1 MIHSNTPISAQEML
15 AISLEINQDFA
26 PKLNAEPFNTPELEP
41 LSTQELLGISQI
53 ISSGFAP
60 SLKNT
65 QPEVVLMPIDPEHVH
80 AYWNLPESDLI
91 EASNPELT
99 LSLHPLADTHP
110 DDPKYAWL
118 DFFINK
124 RQDHQTLALPNAST
138 SQYYYA
144 SVSQSY
150 FDQPA
155 LTLAS
160 SNITQVPQYPSQ
172 DNVVGSDKNIT
183 QLFQP
188 VAKRCAVHRLN
199 TLINNASGQNFTQ

>member
-1 MIHSNTPISAQEML
+1 MIHPNTPISAQEML

-26 PKLNAEPFNTPELEP
+26 PKFYAEPSKTPESEP
-41 LSTQELLGISQI
+41 LTTQELLGISQI
-53 ISSGFAP
+53 ISGGFAP

-144 SVSQSY
+144 SVSQAY

-160 SNITQVPQYPSQ
+160 SNIAHLPQYPSP
-172 DNVVGSDKNIT
+172 DNVVENNKNIT

-188 VAKRCAVHRLN
+188 VAKRCAVHRPS
-199 TLINNASGQNFTQ
+199 TLINNASGQNFTH

>member
-1 MIHSNTPISAQEML
+1 MIQPNTPISAQEML

-26 PKLNAEPFNTPELEP
+26 PKLYPEPPKQIELEP
-41 LSTQELLGISQI
+41 LSAQELLGISQI

-91 EASNPELT
+91 EATNPEFT

-110 DDPKYAWL
+110 DDPKYDWL

-124 RQDHQTLALPNAST
+124 RQDQQTLQLPNNT
-138 SQYYYA
+138 NSQHYYA
-144 SVSQSY
+144 SVSQTR
-150 FDQPA
+150 FDQQA
-155 LTLAS
+155 LTLAT
-160 SNITQVPQYPSQ
+160 SNITQVPQHQSQ
-172 DNVVGSDKNIT
+172 ANLVGNDKNIT

-188 VAKRCAVHRLN
+188 VAKRCAVHRPSS
-199 TLINNASGQNFTQ
+199 LINNASGQNFTQ